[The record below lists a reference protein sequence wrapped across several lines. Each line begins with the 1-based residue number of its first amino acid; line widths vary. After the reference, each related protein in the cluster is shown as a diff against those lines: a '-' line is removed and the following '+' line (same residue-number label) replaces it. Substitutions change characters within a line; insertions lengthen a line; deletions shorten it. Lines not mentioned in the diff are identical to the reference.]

1 MADEQVTGTFDP
13 LLIEEARHYVD
24 LAIKAFEERDLSEAR
39 HCVGHVWSALNR
51 LLVTAPKDDIG
62 AQLLLLREAAHYA
75 VTAYEVSNTHGPI
88 NGAMETLRSFFYGI
102 EEVSQPSRE
111 TALGIGALLH
121 LTEKDWN
128 NIGYHVAKQCGA
140 GVWPGGNSHYWGVR
154 NWLKE
159 QHGIDD
165 TWDRRQALKKEGHAG
180 GEDYRFV
187 DTALS
192 QQAASLEERYE
203 GALATIR
210 EAGEAQN
217 QLRVQLA
224 EANAEIARLKG
235 LLEHVRRVADPDRK

>member
-1 MADEQVTGTFDP
+1 MAEDAISTRNP
-13 LLIEEARHYVD
+13 LLIEEAITYVNQ
-24 LAIKAFEERDLSEAR
+24 AIKAFEERDLSEAR

-51 LLVTAPKDDIG
+51 FIVTAPSEDIG
-62 AQLLLLREAAHYA
+62 AQLLLLREAAHHA

-102 EEVSQPSRE
+102 EEGTQPSRE
-111 TALGIGALLH
+111 NAMGIGALLH
-121 LTEKDWN
+121 LSEKDWN

-159 QHGIDD
+159 HHGIDD
-165 TWDRRQALKKEGHAG
+165 TWDRRRALKAEGHAS

-187 DTALS
+187 DTALN
-192 QQAASLEERYE
+192 QPPVSLEERYE
-203 GALATIR
+203 GALTTIR
-210 EAGEAQN
+210 EAGETQN
-217 QLRVQLA
+217 QLRAQLA
-224 EANAEIARLKG
+224 EANSEIARLRG